1 MNAPRAAE
9 FLTKSVGLNKP
20 WICSNFNKIGFR
32 NHPNQGAVESVF
44 SSDETN
50 NIAMSIFAE
59 GPSPKDSIDY
69 IKNFSNVNSVL
80 FGSGSETNIKSNV
93 NQLSINNDN
102 R

>member
-1 MNAPRAAE
+1 
-9 FLTKSVGLNKP
+9 
-20 WICSNFNKIGFR
+20 
-32 NHPNQGAVESVF
+32 
-44 SSDETN
+44 
-50 NIAMSIFAE
+50 MSIFAE